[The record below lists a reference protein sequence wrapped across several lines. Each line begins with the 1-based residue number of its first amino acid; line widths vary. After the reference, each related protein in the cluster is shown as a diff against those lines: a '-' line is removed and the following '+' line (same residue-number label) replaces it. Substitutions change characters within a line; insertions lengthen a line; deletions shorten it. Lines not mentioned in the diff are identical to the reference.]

1 MTNCTNYLALGD
13 SYTIGEGVL
22 LHESYPYQLV
32 QLVRAQGKEIY
43 GPEIIA
49 KTGWTTTEL
58 ASHLDHTILNAAY
71 DIVSLLIGVNNQYRS
86 LSPDEYALEF
96 EELLQKSI
104 SLARFKPD
112 HVFVLSIPDWGKTP
126 FAAGR
131 DSKAITSQI
140 AAFNKINFNISKKHE
155 VAYVDITTNSP
166 ETTSDPTFLAA
177 DGLHSSVKAYKRW
190 ASMVSE
196 RLIRVI

>member
-1 MTNCTNYLALGD
+1 MTNCINYLALGD

-32 QLVRAQGKEIY
+32 QVMRAQGKEIY

-58 ASHLDHTILNAAY
+58 TSHLDHTILNAAY
-71 DIVSLLIGVNNQYRS
+71 DVVSLLIGVNNQYRS

-96 EELLQKSI
+96 EELMQKSL
-104 SLARFKPD
+104 SLARFKSD

-131 DSKAITSQI
+131 DTKAITSQI
-140 AAFNKINFNISKKHE
+140 ALFNKINFDISKRYGAAH
-155 VAYVDITTNSP
+155 VDITTNSP
-166 ETTSDPTFLAA
+166 ETVSDPSFLAA
-177 DGLHSSVKAYKRW
+177 DGLHPSPKAYKRW
-190 ASMVSE
+190 ASMVAE
-196 RLIRVI
+196 RLIRVT